1 MAAMAA
7 SLGARQGPLE
17 LRPGFRVCAGMR
29 SLAIVGIVLIGL
41 GIAGLVVQNISFTQQ
56 KTVVDAGPLKV
67 TADEEKTVPIPT
79 IAGIAAIVVGLGL
92 VAVGQVRRGR

>member
-1 MAAMAA
+1 
-7 SLGARQGPLE
+7 
-17 LRPGFRVCAGMR
+17 MR